1 MYIQNVLSPC
11 AFTPAHAYILGKDGL
26 LILIAFFHNEHSL
39 GWNDFSTDKYTPL
52 PKKKKNKIKFA
63 DKNTSDTSYGFIKF
77 RVTTLIWNIKLII
90 IMLKQFLYT
99 FMVFGI
105 ETQLYH
111 SLILIN
117 IV

>member
-1 MYIQNVLSPC
+1 MILVLISTPPC
-11 AFTPAHAYILGKDGL
+11 KG
-26 LILIAFFHNEHSL
+26 
-39 GWNDFSTDKYTPL
+39 
-52 PKKKKNKIKFA
+52 KKNKIKFA

-117 IV
+117 IDWLNYLNEVFPPSAM